1 MDILS
6 RTKKHHSSLSN
17 LQKQILR
24 EITTKGP
31 ASNTSLTKVLKK
43 SYPNI
48 LDAIKILH
56 EKNYLQIISQKQG
69 RGKPEKFYGLTEDG
83 IVKLIDLGIESY
95 DFWKMLFFVFDDK
108 NHHIT
113 QSVNKIF
120 EKYETKMLGINGRFT
135 PFLTKITSDGFL
147 TYEYPRIIRNGQESK
162 ILQELIYRGPL
173 SFEQIR
179 NKIVPKNQSSKIAKK
194 IIGQSTQKQSSG
206 LLGSALIDVVNSK
219 KNVFKPTSFAVVLE
233 IAELFD
239 EEQTINKNQI
249 NKKFCKLVKN
259 NQECVPLVFKKWDG
273 LLGIFP
279 NEDLIQAFT
288 SWIIRDGGLNDP
300 ISIGGYQEIFE
311 LQYTMGFSNGLK
323 YAVEGM
329 EGQRAFKDWTSE
341 EKIRRKDF
349 KKKNP
354 EQKSDENIKEI
365 LKKLNEI
372 SMIYHFDENVHQYGL
387 SHDNVSE
394 QAHGNT
400 LSFRFYTW
408 LINAHK
414 DMKESSKLVDFIKND
429 PDLDEWY
436 RGWLSAFNGYLE
448 RVLDGTR
455 KFEQEFT

>member
-1 MDILS
+1 LDILS

-17 LQKQILR
+17 LQKLILL

-48 LDAIKILH
+48 FDAIKILH
-56 EKNYLQIISQKQG
+56 EKNYLQITSQKQG
-69 RGKPEKFYGLTEDG
+69 RGKPEKFYGLTDDG
-83 IVKLIDLGIESY
+83 IKKLIELGIESY

-108 NHHIT
+108 NHHIA
-113 QSVNKIF
+113 QSVNEIF
-120 EKYETKMLGINGRFT
+120 EKYETKILGINGKFT
-135 PFLTKITSDGFL
+135 PFLTSITSDGFL
-147 TYEYPRIIRNGQESK
+147 TYRYPEVIRNGQESK

-179 NKIVPKNQSSKIAKK
+179 NKIVPKIQSSKIAKK

-206 LLGSALIDVVNSK
+206 LLGSALIDQSYPK
-219 KNVFKPTSFAVVLE
+219 KDVFKPTSFAVVLE

-239 EEQTINKNQI
+239 EEQTTNKNQI
-249 NKKFCKLVKN
+249 NKKFCKLIKN
-259 NQECVPLVFKKWDG
+259 NQKCIPLVFKKWDK
-273 LLGIFP
+273 LLEIFS
-279 NEDLIQAFT
+279 NEDLIHAFI
-288 SWIIRDGGLNDP
+288 SWIVRDGGLNDP

-323 YAVEGM
+323 YLEEGM
-329 EGQRAFKDWTSE
+329 EGQRAFEDWTSE
-341 EKIRRKDF
+341 EKIRRKNV

-354 EQKSDENIKEI
+354 KRKSDENIKQI

-372 SMIYHFDENVHQYGL
+372 SEIYHFEENVHQFGL
-387 SHDNVSE
+387 SHGNVSE
-394 QAHGNT
+394 QAHANT

-408 LINAHK
+408 LIDNHK
-414 DMKESSKLVDFIKND
+414 ITRKSSKLVDFIKND

-436 RGWLSAFNGYLE
+436 KGWLSAFNGYLE

-455 KFEQEFT
+455 KFEQKFT